1 MSDLQE
7 EINQKVVSFAF
18 QATKFTG
25 KVVVDA
31 MRKFLAA
38 QNGKTKIK
46 HGKQSVKS
54 LIRQNAGV
62 TSIEISDGNIKD
74 FERIARKYGVDFAV
88 KKDSTVEPPRYLVF
102 FKARDQD
109 AITQAFKEYVAKKS
123 KEQDRPPFKQVLK
136 KLLEKVQQ
144 MNRHRERSKDRNRG
158 GPER

>member
-1 MSDLQE
+1 MQD
-7 EINQKVVSFAF
+7 EINQKVISFAF
-18 QATKFTG
+18 QASKFTG
-25 KVVVDA
+25 KVMVNA
-31 MRKFLAA
+31 MRKFLDS
-38 QNGKTKIK
+38 QNGKHKVK

-62 TSIEISDGNIKD
+62 TSIEIADDNIKD

-88 KKDSTVEPPRYLVF
+88 KKDNTVEPPRYLVF

-136 KLLEKVQQ
+136 KLLNKVQQ